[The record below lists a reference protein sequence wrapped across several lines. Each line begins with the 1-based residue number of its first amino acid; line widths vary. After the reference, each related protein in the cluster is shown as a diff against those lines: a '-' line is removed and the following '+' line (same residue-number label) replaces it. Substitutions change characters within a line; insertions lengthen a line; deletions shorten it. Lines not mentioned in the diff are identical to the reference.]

1 MVHSV
6 QPAATLVHGSS
17 VYYREDSPE
26 SVSFPLEKQLRSL
39 CPFPAW
45 GGNLTVCSCWP
56 QSTAELPACNW
67 LWPIQGTGLALRTG
81 NCSDGPWGNA
91 LCFMFSVSCFLCVK
105 SQAVFEVGERWSLK
119 LVSQLVFCVTSNSLN
134 VTLSCAQSVTR
145 GIKIYMLS

>member
-1 MVHSV
+1 MVHLV
-6 QPAATLVHGSS
+6 QSAATLVRGSS
-17 VYYREDSPE
+17 VYYRGDSSE

-56 QSTAELPACNW
+56 QSTAELPAYNW

-91 LCFMFSVSCFLCVK
+91 LCFMFSVSCFLCV
-105 SQAVFEVGERWSLK
+105 
-119 LVSQLVFCVTSNSLN
+119 
-134 VTLSCAQSVTR
+134 
-145 GIKIYMLS
+145 IKV